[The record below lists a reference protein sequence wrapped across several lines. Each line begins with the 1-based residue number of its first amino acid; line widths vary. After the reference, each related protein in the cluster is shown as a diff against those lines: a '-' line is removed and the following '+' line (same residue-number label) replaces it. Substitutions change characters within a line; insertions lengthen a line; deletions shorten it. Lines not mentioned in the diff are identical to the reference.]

1 MTNITERFLKYVS
14 FETTSDPHSES
25 CPSTDIQ
32 WELAKYL
39 KNELIEIGMSDVIL
53 DDNGYIYA
61 TLPAN
66 TDKDIPTIGF
76 IAHIDTA
83 PDLSGK
89 NVKPQFV
96 EYNGGDIKLNDDY
109 TMSEKE
115 FPFLKNLVGE
125 TLITTDGTTL
135 LGADDKSGI
144 AIIVSAMEYLIQH
157 PEIKHGTIKVGF
169 TPDEEIGRGAN
180 LFDVERFNAEFA
192 YTIDGGP
199 VGELEY
205 ENFNAASVDITI
217 SGKNVHP
224 GSAKNI
230 MLNSIL
236 IAMEINSMLP
246 SVQRP
251 EHTEGYE
258 GFFLLDEIRGTV
270 EETKMIYIIRDHD
283 MEKFTAKKE
292 LIKNIVD
299 FINKKYASDNST
311 VANIHVADSYYNMK
325 EKIQPHMHI
334 IDLAYNSMKDIGIE
348 PIVKAIRGGTDG
360 AQLSFKGLP
369 CPNIFAGGYNFHG
382 RYEFIPVSSLEKGR
396 DVVVKIIENL
406 EAR

>member
-180 LFDVERFNAEFA
+180 LFDVEKFNAEFA

-311 VANIHVADSYYNMK
+311 IANIHVADSYYNMK

-334 IDLAYNSMKDIGIE
+334 IDLAYNSM
-348 PIVKAIRGGTDG
+348 
-360 AQLSFKGLP
+360 
-369 CPNIFAGGYNFHG
+369 
-382 RYEFIPVSSLEKGR
+382 
-396 DVVVKIIENL
+396 
-406 EAR
+406 